1 MLKVNLPH
9 HHRPALKAK
18 GSLVLLILLNCSIY
32 GFSQETTSWW
42 KSIFKGKNT
51 STEAKIERS
60 SEAIESAITTDFPE
74 KMPIDS
80 AEDPMNDPSVFHED
94 IDDSSPLLKS
104 HEPGTYVL
112 QSDDRIT
119 RFDSA
124 WKALPHPVSGYRV
137 QLFLGTLQEARIIRA
152 KIRKQ
157 TQSPIYLSSLPP
169 SYRVCLGN
177 FHDKWSAE
185 KERKKWQSQLP
196 LTLVIPMEIAIHQAG
211 FDNP

>member
-1 MLKVNLPH
+1 MLNVNLSH
-9 HHRPALKAK
+9 HHRPASTVKE
-18 GSLVLLILLNCSIY
+18 SLVLLILLNCSLF

-51 STEAKIERS
+51 STEAKTEHS
-60 SEAIESAITTDFPE
+60 SEPIESVITTAFPE
-74 KMPIDS
+74 KMPVDS
-80 AEDPMNDPSVFHED
+80 AEDPINNPPVFHED
-94 IDDSSPLLKS
+94 IDDSSLLPTR

-112 QSDDRIT
+112 QSDGRIT

-124 WKALPHPVSGYRV
+124 WKALPHPVRGYRV

-169 SYRVCLGN
+169 SYRVCLGD

-196 LTLVIPMEIAIHQAG
+196 LTLVIPMEIAIHQAR